1 MTTRRS
7 QQVSAIKKSS
17 KYRQFA
23 REKARRLH
31 LEQLEDRRVMAADT
45 PPVFILPNSGILL
58 GDGDVRNVAPKDLTF
73 RFNSLTAVDPSTLAT
88 GIRLTRSG
96 GDGLFG
102 QTNDQVIVPGFI
114 GIGDNQREVIM
125 RFAETLPDDVYR
137 IEVIGSGAAPLR
149 DTAGAPFNLGV
160 NYGFDFNLDLGAQV
174 IAVVPQPIVRTG
186 TTLTQRRDQIV
197 VYFND
202 DDLLQTAGN
211 AGRVSNPQL
220 YRLFATR
227 NTLDPTD
234 DVEFLP
240 TSVVYNAATDS
251 ATLTFASNID
261 QLLAGTLVTNQF
273 EDQVGAFRL
282 RIGTTE
288 TARATTQTIRLG
300 TADPGSSFAT
310 ALPIDGTLVAGTQG
324 GSVAYAQA
332 IEEQPYNLDWPGGND
347 EPGHRDIPTQGHL
360 ADDANTQA
368 GGAPNAGDNT
378 DGITTVFYNFKQQIG
393 VINSGIGGSQPAF
406 NLISENQKARARE
419 IFDLLSR
426 YAGVQFVESES
437 QGLIV
442 ATGDMRAV
450 GTPADGE
457 GGTIGTFGLNAFLE
471 PVVLLDSAESW
482 NDQISTILTT
492 LPGQESW
499 FQEAMRNINLFLG
512 LGANVELPG
521 LQAQGADLTLQGS
534 APLPEPVLPGD
545 ADIVHLQ
552 HLYRPESKDI
562 DLYTFTVPAGQ
573 SGLFT
578 VETFAERLPN
588 SSTLDTHVAIYRVTA
603 TGEIEI
609 IARNDDY
616 FSKDSYVNVNLTAG
630 TYYVGVSASGNDKYD
645 GDVVDS
651 GMGGTTQGKYEIK
664 FDFRKT
670 PTGTLVDSTGVA
682 FDGDNDGLPGGV
694 HNFWFRS
701 AAPMP
706 QGTTVANRPAN
717 DASRTIFVDKRNT
730 QTSQNGSIQ
739 NPFSSIP
746 SALAAARPND
756 IVRIVG
762 NEGTDN
768 VDDGLNDV
776 LAYRIGFDTFGNP
789 LADGAN
795 LQVPKD
801 VTVMIDAG
809 AVFQMRRSQIS
820 VGSTAPSASSDR
832 SGGALQVLG
841 TPTDNVYFTSYN
853 ENGLGSIGLDQNPLN
868 TIPTAGDWGGISFQN
883 DLDRADGRFNFEE
896 SGIFLNHVN
905 NADIRYGGGQVIV
918 DSVSVVVTPIF
929 ITDSRPTIS
938 YNTITR
944 SAVAAMSANPDSFEE
959 TNFQAPKYWTSTTD
973 DQSSNPGI
981 STRSFT
987 LDYSRVGPDIQGNRL
1002 RVVENAVVY
1011 SNTINGLFIRTS
1023 TPAGATT
1030 EELTVTGRFD
1040 DTDIVHILQEN
1051 LTVRGQAGGS
1061 FVEESFPP
1069 AALII
1074 AAEEFVPAQVSS
1086 ATPGFAAGSQ
1096 PEYKITYVDLLGN
1109 EGVASETFVTTQ
1121 PTLDAGSFIRLTQ
1134 LPVPTGSFVARN
1146 LYRREIS
1153 TGRYVLVDQIA
1164 ASTTEYVDRNV
1175 PQPAEKSYL
1184 NVAAADDVA
1193 LPDTTNSTITESA
1206 GGAYVVGTTVR
1217 YELRYVNATGLEGP
1231 PLNPFALVPPV
1242 QIPGVLFP
1250 AFTVTTPNAQ
1260 ITLSGL
1266 PVTPSN
1272 PSFVDPP
1279 LGSAAPHNLRVYRSV
1294 NGGDF
1299 ELLATLLP
1307 GQTSL
1312 VDTGAA
1318 IANPILMADPT
1329 ATGTTARPRPD
1340 ANLVIDPAIVVKSDG
1355 ARIDVG
1361 VGASLIAEGQAG
1373 LEVVLTS
1380 LSDDRYGAGGT
1391 FDTGNDG
1398 GTSTSSAAQEGD
1410 WAGIYFSPDSSG
1422 SIDRAV
1428 IAYGGGLNRIEGNFA
1443 GFNVIEIR
1451 QADVRIANSEFEF
1464 NADGTGGQAP
1474 ADRFGRGFNEAATIF
1489 VRGAQ
1494 PVILNNAVHDDES
1507 AFININVNSLTS
1519 ELNVDTGRQ
1528 SGFIGRFAGYQDNN
1542 GPLIRGNRLQD
1553 NGINGMVVR
1562 GAVLTTEVV
1571 WDDTDIAHVLFD
1583 TIVIPDLHTFGGL
1596 RLESSG
1602 TESLVVKSSGVTAG
1616 FVATGR
1622 PLEIDDRI
1630 GGVIHVLGQ
1639 PGFPVVLTSFSDDTA
1654 SAGIDL
1660 QGNPQNDTN
1669 GDGIGSG
1676 LLPTGP
1682 EVNNG
1687 LLIDND
1693 VAIGTVGQFAYNV
1706 GPAGSSNFGGGV
1718 TAQGQSMLFANQ
1730 DFIFEFLNYVDVGSD
1745 GLAIDLSTSTITQ
1758 APTLLSD
1765 DLVESRGTFQGQNGL
1780 ITWIVQTRLD
1790 DGVATVF
1797 NTITFTSTA
1806 PLGNLQ
1812 FINYLD
1818 EDVLGISDD
1827 VLYRVGSPGQAD
1839 FRLFTLDGQEK
1850 IGFAQGG
1857 IYTAGPGLVNAT
1869 YTGWA
1874 ADEYSDLSFAIET
1887 AGTTYSPTGNVDLVD
1902 LPVVA
1907 DPDLG
1912 NVNGPADVTTAMAW
1926 TVNPTATTATITTFL
1941 ELIARNPVS
1950 SGTAGE
1956 WQGIVI
1962 DQYSHD
1968 RNVETVLEQEPA
1980 VSDGTA
1986 NNSPSKAQ
1994 YLGGLASA
2002 EKNGDE
2008 NLRLGFTVHG
2018 LINRNDDID
2027 VYSFKALPGTEVWFD
2042 IDRTSVGFDAVIELV
2057 DENGIVLARSN
2068 NSTAE
2073 NSGAEA
2079 LFGTA
2084 RDMQK
2089 TPPYQ
2094 GQDFYTT
2101 NVKDPGMRIVLAG
2114 PAGQQSTYHIRVRSN
2129 TTNLLANPP
2138 IAGQTNGAYQLQ
2150 VRLREVDEFGGST
2163 VRYADIRNA
2172 VNGIAVLGQP
2182 AHSPLAGER
2191 AETTANNN
2199 TFATAQNLG
2208 NLLTSD
2214 RGTLSVAGSLSA
2226 FNDVDWYRI
2235 TLDNTLPTQAAFW
2248 NAIFDIDYAD
2258 GLARPNTAL
2267 YVFDEL
2273 GRLILTSR
2281 DSNIAEDRPSAAP
2294 GSGISDLSRGS
2305 AGGGDPYIGTVALPT
2320 NFVNPQPIA
2329 DATEFYYVAISS
2341 DLQMPA
2347 QLEQFFQANASNPL
2361 LRLEPINSVQ
2371 RIVEDHIG
2379 AFMTRSTASAPD
2391 VQVFIEAQ
2399 NAVQH
2404 TISDVV
2410 LYINMSANDGTE
2422 QTRLVTVD
2430 PFTGDNETYLSNFAR
2445 DTGDLVLREDNRLFS
2460 YTIDLDDNFTL
2471 DDAESGNYIEL
2482 NTGTGAFTTIGDD
2495 GIITY
2500 ESNLAVPPAAVV
2512 SNLGINN
2519 TRWGYGLQFNAMAYS
2534 DIGHAFDAN
2543 GNQLSER
2550 LIAVGN
2556 RGDVNSNNPAS
2567 TAIDRRQNI
2576 VYSMDANSGAAQ
2588 ITGAGA
2594 RLSGSATGVYEVGE
2608 ILTSSRLTFGT
2619 DATTGT
2625 GLAGFAVND
2634 GLTFGVNTEASSTTF
2649 EFDAGFEV
2657 LQQINTATGQTI
2669 QDGYFFILDSD
2680 TTLGNQNEVLY
2691 QFDTGVVI
2699 TVNPGLQTTGILDG
2713 STFTVRVNG
2722 VPRVFEFDNTGAVTA
2737 GNILVNISGNF
2748 GADVI
2753 AARIS
2758 NAIDT
2763 QTAAAFPVDG
2773 YVEPLGNRVSLI
2785 PTVATPTTITATL
2798 GTSSPYLTFQG
2809 ANGTAPVL
2817 QGVDPAGIGE
2827 GTTFTVSNGVTNFTF
2842 EFDRDNVFAGGNFRV
2857 NIQGAVDSTAVAAAI
2872 EAAVAT
2878 LPATSGLNA
2887 TRFGDR
2893 VIVNG
2898 QGVTFSRQTSAVY
2911 SLTDNIANGGLQTVQ
2926 VSVEERDG
2934 SAVVGAAVLAAMNTG
2949 NPRFAAGAAFDRINF
2964 PPITTGGLTP
2974 VASIDI
2980 SAVPVWSPVAGSAPG
2995 VAGGREQIPFLASD
3009 TANQLANRAVTAIN
3023 AALNATEGITAQFSG
3038 GNVELNRGTFTIG
3051 GATTA
3056 LTVNGEGPGGN
3067 ITGIVDIT
3075 PPPNIAQGMNTLIR
3089 YYLAVSDN
3097 GGLYLVE
3104 LNLLN
3109 NQNITPNSAGA
3120 IFAKTNQVRT
3130 TYIGSSADSLSGIA
3144 FQALTK
3150 GPENVEGGRY
3160 QDVWYAVA
3168 DGPGNGDNQSRL
3180 HAFNFDAT
3188 FETPAEWNAFRTA
3201 FLTNNTA
3208 ALNARFT
3215 GRAPVFVDGATSIPL
3230 FYTVPQGAEGNPVP
3244 IRRPVTDAK
3253 GIAFSSLDQNLWKQ
3267 TTTRAGDAG
3276 HEGGNSLV
3284 FGNDDQEQWAGNTYN
3299 FPGGASGSIVSNEF
3313 SLENY
3318 SVGDQPVL
3326 YYSYLGDTDG
3336 TNDSVRVYISGVND
3350 ADRDGVADNNPGQW
3364 TLLTQ
3369 SGGSTYLNTGWRQ
3382 VRLNLGD
3389 FAGWSNLRL
3398 RFDFSTAGEM
3408 NVGDAGT
3415 TGDELRAVDGKYIAD
3430 GDIVT
3435 IGGTTFEFESGVTLT
3450 MPSGRAVN
3458 DGENFTIQIN
3468 GAPQTYEFDKNGTQS
3483 IPGSTLIPVTN
3494 VTTAEQVTL
3503 LVRDA
3508 IVANQAGPGPVVT
3521 PRIEGG
3527 VEWIFPDASAY
3538 ALIPD
3543 NQLQFTLDDGTN
3555 PPVTFE
3561 FDRDPIANNAW
3572 TPGTIRVEFSLAMDS
3587 ARVALEVARAI
3598 QGYANGLQTGDNL
3611 HVTASYRQ
3619 PNIVQIEGL
3628 VDYNANFALQLLK
3641 ETPYSGNRL
3650 NLQGAEAFT
3659 QSAVH
3664 AIVATGAVGVAN
3676 LNRVPVNIHMAMRA
3690 RDVAQSFDAV
3700 LETAFRNQ
3708 QLVVQN
3714 GSSYEDGQVFDIDHD
3729 GDGGLVT
3736 PDIRFEIETGLMV
3749 SIPGN
3754 GAVGPGGVADGDTIT
3769 ISNGGAP
3776 VTFEFTTDA
3785 VLTVPTNVPV
3795 TFRATD
3801 SQAVIARAF
3810 EAAINGQGAL
3820 GIVARVVSGSRIQ
3833 LSSGAFSPNLTFATS
3848 DVAKYNTGNTFAGVA
3863 VGNTPIIVSPT
3874 AQFTAQQMAA
3884 AVAAAIN
3891 AAGVLGFSAQ
3901 TNATVPN
3908 QVELL
3913 STDVRV
3919 SALDSIGLTI
3929 PAPQPINGT
3938 GVAPGAPNIAFE
3950 TGVFDIAKRERDL
3963 MRIIGRNVTAR
3974 GPLGLQSTGMTGEL
3988 PDHFENGN
3996 GIVAGFTSSLRGQ
4009 DNNHEGFYIDDII
4022 IGLAERG
4029 ESASGATTATGFVT
4043 NPLGTGNTSGA
4054 YQLEIR
4060 RGPAYDRFIG
4070 TNPGETANSND
4081 RYAQEYT
4088 IVAKS
4093 GAELADGVTFTL
4105 SDGISR
4111 VTFEFDEVALPGRPA
4126 LPVAVTPGN
4135 QRIAFSSTDTADEVA
4150 VRIRDAINSSQVQAV
4165 LKLTAG
4171 LADGTLVGNVTT
4183 SNRVNVVGAAT
4194 VAIEGRNAV
4203 EVNDTLSQ
4211 AVATNFN
4218 GTQYF
4223 AQGTI
4228 GDNPELSVSRDTEGH
4243 DVDLF
4248 SIRLSA
4254 GQTIRIDIDTEN
4266 LNFSSEV
4273 GNLLD
4278 TVLRI
4283 FDSTGAELASS
4294 DDDFAPGEER
4304 SFDLTTTESYLE
4316 FRAPHASGTVTYYIG
4331 VSGFGN
4337 QTYSFPNATTVTG
4350 TESSTTLGFYQL
4362 EISTALT
4369 SSLEIEKFE
4378 EELGDKNL
4386 FRDQGQILLYGNT
4399 VSNSS
4404 QWGIL
4409 VNNGTRTAADGNAA
4423 HQGPVRNLR
4432 EQNID
4437 RLVPGVV
4444 IANNVIFSNNAGGIR
4459 YSGDGGIDAPVSFGR
4474 IINNTLYGSGA
4485 NDIGIQVDQ
4494 GASPT
4499 LLNNI
4504 VANFGQGVNVDASS
4518 GSTVLGGM
4526 VYQNNTS
4533 NSNIGLGGDFPIA
4546 LAPTEPLFVN
4556 AGLRNFY
4563 PAPGSRVIDSSVG
4576 SLLDRTSLV
4585 TVKNPMGIGLSPIIA
4600 PDRDA
4605 LGQLRTD
4612 DPAVSTANGFGLN
4625 PNIDRGAIDRVDFTG
4640 PTSIL
4645 ENPRDNDAE
4654 GLDLDP
4660 TVSVVTLEN
4669 TVLNDFTI
4677 RLVDRFDVNGP
4688 PEGSDIDDFSV
4699 TGDKVTVT
4707 STVGTT
4713 TVTLVEGVDYS
4724 FSFDATNNIIRL
4736 TPLGGLWPLSRTYRI
4751 TLDNSVTNGIRDL
4764 AGNILAANQTDGQ
4777 HYYTIFLG
4785 SAVDWGDLP
4794 QSYGTLAA
4802 GVPVGPSH
4810 QIVGGIQLGPNV
4822 SAEPDGQPE
4831 AVFGDDA
4838 DNDGGDDGI
4847 QFVNLQPSA
4856 AANSSQIIVT
4866 ATATGFLSAW
4876 FDYNRNGTFDTG
4888 EQVLANEVVGT
4899 VPGQGEAIT
4908 FQIPDTVAKGEIYAR
4923 FRYSTSLVDS
4933 PFGALP
4939 DGEVEDYR
4947 LTLTGA
4953 QFENTI
4959 PNDFNND
4966 GINDGHL
4973 DVTADGAI
4981 TPLDALVVINYL
4993 NLLFG
4998 TYGSS
5003 IPLPNPLLTSPLPPP
5018 PGVINRYVD
5027 TNGDGRLTAFD
5038 ALQVINYLN
5047 ANLSNGS
5054 GAGGEGEP
5062 EGEPASAQTMAAP
5075 AAFAAPASISV
5086 VAPASVDIDYS
5097 IPAVLYGTPSVVV
5110 EVRERLSTSSVG
5122 DASDSV
5128 YDDEFAALSLADY
5141 SLAGVGSSA
5150 GASVGPIDNNDWN
5163 NDSWDSL
5170 LGDIALSHQEENED
5184 DAFGNL

>member
-1 MTTRRS
+1 MTT
-7 QQVSAIKKSS
+7 
-17 KYRQFA
+17 
-23 REKARRLH
+23 
-31 LEQLEDRRVMAADT
+31 
-45 PPVFILPNSGILL
+45 
-58 GDGDVRNVAPKDLTF
+58 
-73 RFNSLTAVDPSTLAT
+73 
-88 GIRLTRSG
+88 
-96 GDGLFG
+96 
-102 QTNDQVIVPGFI
+102 
-114 GIGDNQREVIM
+114 
-125 RFAETLPDDVYR
+125 
-137 IEVIGSGAAPLR
+137 
-149 DTAGAPFNLGV
+149 
-160 NYGFDFNLDLGAQV
+160 
-174 IAVVPQPIVRTG
+174 
-186 TTLTQRRDQIV
+186 
-197 VYFND
+197 
-202 DDLLQTAGN
+202 
-211 AGRVSNPQL
+211 
-220 YRLFATR
+220 
-227 NTLDPTD
+227 
-234 DVEFLP
+234 
-240 TSVVYNAATDS
+240 
-251 ATLTFASNID
+251 AS
-261 QLLAGTLVTNQF
+261 
-273 EDQVGAFRL
+273 
-282 RIGTTE
+282 
-288 TARATTQTIRLG
+288 
-300 TADPGSSFAT
+300 
-310 ALPIDGTLVAGTQG
+310 
-324 GSVAYAQA
+324 
-332 IEEQPYNLDWPGGND
+332 
-347 EPGHRDIPTQGHL
+347 
-360 ADDANTQA
+360 
-368 GGAPNAGDNT
+368 
-378 DGITTVFYNFKQQIG
+378 
-393 VINSGIGGSQPAF
+393 
-406 NLISENQKARARE
+406 
-419 IFDLLSR
+419 
-426 YAGVQFVESES
+426 
-437 QGLIV
+437 
-442 ATGDMRAV
+442 
-450 GTPADGE
+450 
-457 GGTIGTFGLNAFLE
+457 
-471 PVVLLDSAESW
+471 
-482 NDQISTILTT
+482 
-492 LPGQESW
+492 
-499 FQEAMRNINLFLG
+499 
-512 LGANVELPG
+512 
-521 LQAQGADLTLQGS
+521 
-534 APLPEPVLPGD
+534 
-545 ADIVHLQ
+545 
-552 HLYRPESKDI
+552 
-562 DLYTFTVPAGQ
+562 
-573 SGLFT
+573 
-578 VETFAERLPN
+578 
-588 SSTLDTHVAIYRVTA
+588 
-603 TGEIEI
+603 
-609 IARNDDY
+609 
-616 FSKDSYVNVNLTAG
+616 
-630 TYYVGVSASGNDKYD
+630 
-645 GDVVDS
+645 
-651 GMGGTTQGKYEIK
+651 
-664 FDFRKT
+664 
-670 PTGTLVDSTGVA
+670 
-682 FDGDNDGLPGGV
+682 
-694 HNFWFRS
+694 
-701 AAPMP
+701 
-706 QGTTVANRPAN
+706 
-717 DASRTIFVDKRNT
+717 
-730 QTSQNGSIQ
+730 
-739 NPFSSIP
+739 
-746 SALAAARPND
+746 
-756 IVRIVG
+756 
-762 NEGTDN
+762 
-768 VDDGLNDV
+768 
-776 LAYRIGFDTFGNP
+776 
-789 LADGAN
+789 
-795 LQVPKD
+795 
-801 VTVMIDAG
+801 
-809 AVFQMRRSQIS
+809 
-820 VGSTAPSASSDR
+820 
-832 SGGALQVLG
+832 
-841 TPTDNVYFTSYN
+841 
-853 ENGLGSIGLDQNPLN
+853 
-868 TIPTAGDWGGISFQN
+868 
-883 DLDRADGRFNFEE
+883 
-896 SGIFLNHVN
+896 
-905 NADIRYGGGQVIV
+905 
-918 DSVSVVVTPIF
+918 
-929 ITDSRPTIS
+929 
-938 YNTITR
+938 
-944 SAVAAMSANPDSFEE
+944 
-959 TNFQAPKYWTSTTD
+959 
-973 DQSSNPGI
+973 
-981 STRSFT
+981 
-987 LDYSRVGPDIQGNRL
+987 
-1002 RVVENAVVY
+1002 
-1011 SNTINGLFIRTS
+1011 
-1023 TPAGATT
+1023 
-1030 EELTVTGRFD
+1030 
-1040 DTDIVHILQEN
+1040 
-1051 LTVRGQAGGS
+1051 
-1061 FVEESFPP
+1061 
-1069 AALII
+1069 
-1074 AAEEFVPAQVSS
+1074 
-1086 ATPGFAAGSQ
+1086 
-1096 PEYKITYVDLLGN
+1096 
-1109 EGVASETFVTTQ
+1109 
-1121 PTLDAGSFIRLTQ
+1121 
-1134 LPVPTGSFVARN
+1134 
-1146 LYRREIS
+1146 
-1153 TGRYVLVDQIA
+1153 
-1164 ASTTEYVDRNV
+1164 
-1175 PQPAEKSYL
+1175 
-1184 NVAAADDVA
+1184 
-1193 LPDTTNSTITESA
+1193 
-1206 GGAYVVGTTVR
+1206 
-1217 YELRYVNATGLEGP
+1217 
-1231 PLNPFALVPPV
+1231 
-1242 QIPGVLFP
+1242 
-1250 AFTVTTPNAQ
+1250 AQ

-1294 NGGDF
+1294 NGGNF

-1318 IANPILMADPT
+1318 IANPVLMAEPT

-1361 VGASLIAEGQAG
+1361 VGASFIAEGQAG

-1519 ELNVDTGRQ
+1519 ELIVDTGRQ
-1528 SGFIGRFAGYQDNN
+1528 TGFVGRFAGYQDNN

-1602 TESLVVKSSGVTAG
+1602 TESLVVKSSGATAG

-1669 GDGIGSG
+1669 GDGLGSG

-1745 GLAIDLSTSTITQ
+1745 GLAIDLATSTITQ
-1758 APTLLSD
+1758 APTLLAD

-1874 ADEYSDLSFAIET
+1874 ADEYSDLSFDIET
-1887 AGTTYSPTGNVDLVD
+1887 TGTTYSPTGNVDLIA

-1962 DQYSHD
+1962 DEYSHD
-1968 RNVETVLEQEPA
+1968 RNVETVLEQESA
-1980 VSDGTA
+1980 VSDGTV

-2042 IDRTSVGFDAVIELV
+2042 IDRTSVAFDAVIELV

-2114 PAGQQSTYHIRVRSN
+2114 PAGQQSTYHIRIRSN

-2150 VRLREVDEFGGST
+2150 IRLREVDEFGGST

-2191 AETTANNN
+2191 GETTANNN
-2199 TFATAQNLG
+2199 TFANAQNLG
-2208 NLLTSD
+2208 NLLTND

-2226 FNDVDWYRI
+2226 FDDVDWYRI
-2235 TLDNTLPTQAAFW
+2235 TLDNTLPSQAAFW

-2320 NFVNPQPIA
+2320 NIVNPNPP

-2341 DLQMPA
+2341 DLRMPA

-2361 LRLEPINSVQ
+2361 LRLEPVESVQ

-2379 AFMTRSTASAPD
+2379 AFMTRSTAAAPD

-2399 NAVQH
+2399 NAIQY

-2410 LYINMSANDGTE
+2410 LYVNMSADDGTE

-2500 ESNLAVPPAAVV
+2500 ESNLGAPPAPVV
-2512 SNLGINN
+2512 SNLGVNN
-2519 TRWGYGLQFNAMAYS
+2519 TRWGYGLQFNAMAFS
-2534 DIGHAFDAN
+2534 DIGYAFDAN

-2576 VYSMDANSGAAQ
+2576 VYSMDANTGAAQ

-2594 RLSGSATGVYEVGE
+2594 RLSGSGTGVYEVGE
-2608 ILTSSRLTFGT
+2608 ILTSSRLTFLS

-2649 EFDAGFEV
+2649 EFDSGFDV
-2657 LQQINTATGQTI
+2657 QQLINTATGQTI

-2699 TVNPGLQTTGILDG
+2699 TVNPGLLSTGIVDG

-2737 GNILVNISGNF
+2737 GNIAVNVGGGIF

-2773 YVEPLGNRVSLI
+2773 YVEPLGNRISLI
-2785 PTVATPTTITATL
+2785 PTVATPIPITATL
-2798 GTSSPYLTFQG
+2798 GTSSAYLTFQG

-2817 QGVDPAGIGE
+2817 QGVNPAGIGE

-2842 EFDRDNVFAGGNFRV
+2842 EFDRDNAVSGTNIRV
-2857 NIQGAVDSTAVAAAI
+2857 NIFGATTSTDVAGAI

-2911 SLTDNIANGGLQTVQ
+2911 SLTDSIANGGLQTVQ

-2934 SAVVGAAVLAAMNTG
+2934 SAVVGAAVLAAMNNG

-2964 PPITTGGLTP
+2964 PPINTGGLTP

-2980 SAVPVWSPVAGSAPG
+2980 SAVPVWSPVAGTAPG

-3051 GATTA
+3051 ATTA
-3056 LTVNGEGPGGN
+3056 LAVSGQGPGGN

-3075 PPPNIAQGMNTLIR
+3075 PPPGIAQGMNQLIR

-3097 GGLYLVE
+3097 GGLYIVE
-3104 LNLLN
+3104 LDLFD
-3109 NQNITPNSAGA
+3109 NQNITPNSPAA
-3120 IFAKTNQVRT
+3120 IANKTNQVRT
-3130 TYIGSSADSLSGIA
+3130 YYIGNSADSLSGIA

-3160 QDVWYAVA
+3160 QNVWYAVA

-3188 FETPAEWNAFRTA
+3188 FETTAEWNAFRNA

-3230 FYTVPQGAEGNPVP
+3230 FYTVPQGAEGNAVP
-3244 IRRPVTDAK
+3244 IRRAVTDAK

-3267 TTTRAGDAG
+3267 TTTQSGAAG

-3284 FGNDDQEQWAGNTYN
+3284 FGNDGQEQWAGNTYN
-3299 FPGGASGSIVSNEF
+3299 FPGGATGSIVSNEF

-3326 YYSYLGDTDG
+3326 YYSYLGATDG
-3336 TNDSVRVYISGVND
+3336 SNDSVRVYISGVND
-3350 ADRDGVADNNPGQW
+3350 ADRDGIADNNPGQW

-3415 TGDELRAVDGKYIAD
+3415 TGDELRAVDAKYILD
-3430 GDIVT
+3430 GDVVT

-3450 MPSGRAVN
+3450 MPSGRAIN

-3468 GAPQTYEFDKNGTQS
+3468 GAPQVYEFDKNGTQS

-3494 VTTAEQVTL
+3494 ATTPEQVTL
-3503 LVRDA
+3503 LLRDA
-3508 IVANQAGPGPVVT
+3508 IVANQAGPGPIVT

-3561 FDRDPIANNAW
+3561 LDRDNAS
-3572 TPGTIRVEFSLAMDS
+3572 TPGTIPVEFSLAMDS
-3587 ARVALEVARAI
+3587 ARIALEVARAI

-3676 LNRVPVNIHMAMRA
+3676 PNNVPVNIHLAMRA

-3714 GSSYEDGQVFDIDHD
+3714 GSLYEDGQVIDIDHD
-3729 GDGGLVT
+3729 GDGGLLT
-3736 PDIRFEIETGLMV
+3736 PDIRFEIETGLIV

-3769 ISNGGAP
+3769 ITNGGAP
-3776 VTFEFTTDA
+3776 VTFEFSTDGVPA
-3785 VLTVPTNVPV
+3785 VPTNVLV
-3795 TFRATD
+3795 SFRATD

-3810 EAAINGQGAL
+3810 EAAINGQGSL
-3820 GIVARVVSGSRIQ
+3820 GITARVVSGSRIQ
-3833 LSSGAFSPNLTFATS
+3833 LSSGALSPNLTFATS
-3848 DVAKYNTGNTFAGVA
+3848 DVTKYNTGNTFAGVA

-3891 AAGVLGFSAQ
+3891 AAGVVGFSAQ
-3901 TNATVPN
+3901 TNAGVPN

-3938 GVAPGAPNIAFE
+3938 GVAPAAPNIVFE

-3974 GPLGLQSTGMTGEL
+3974 GPLGLQSFGMTGEL
-3988 PDHFENGN
+3988 PDHFQNGN

-4029 ESASGATTATGFVT
+4029 ESASGATTATGFVV

-4060 RGPAYDRFIG
+4060 RGPAYDRFVG

-4105 SDGISR
+4105 SDGINR

-4228 GDNPELSVSRDTEGH
+4228 GDNPELSISRDTEGH

-4304 SFDLTTTESYLE
+4304 SFDLTTRESYLE

-4337 QTYSFPNATTVTG
+4337 QTYSFPNATTVVG
-4350 TESSTTLGFYQL
+4350 TESSSTLGFYQL

-4399 VSNSS
+4399 ISNSS

-4409 VNNGTRTAADGNAA
+4409 VNNGTRTAADGNAP

-4444 IANNVIFSNNAGGIR
+4444 ISNNVIHSNTVGGIR

-4474 IINNTLYGSGA
+4474 IINNTLYGTGG
-4485 NDIGIQVDQ
+4485 NDVGIQVDQ
-4494 GASPT
+4494 AASPT

-4504 VANFGQGVNVDASS
+4504 VANFGQGVNVDALSS
-4518 GSTVLGGM
+4518 STVLGGM
-4526 VYQNNTS
+4526 VYQGNTS
-4533 NSNIGLGGDFPIA
+4533 NSNVGVGGDFP
-4546 LAPTEPLFVN
+4546 LVLGPTDPLFVN

-4563 PAPGSRVIDSSVG
+4563 PAPGSQVIDSSVG

-4600 PDRDA
+4600 PERDA
-4605 LGQLRTD
+4605 VGQLRTD

-4654 GLDLDP
+4654 GVDLDP

-4688 PEGSDIDDFSV
+4688 AEGSDIDDFTV

-4724 FSFDATNNIIRL
+4724 FSYDSTNNIIRL

-4751 TLDNSVTNGIRDL
+4751 TLDNSATGIRDL
-4764 AGNILAANQTDGQ
+4764 AGNALSPNQIDGM

-4794 QSYGTLAA
+4794 DSYGTLAA
-4802 GVPVGPSH
+4802 NLLVGPSH
-4810 QIVGGIQLGPNV
+4810 QVVGGIQLGALV
-4822 SAEPDGQPE
+4822 TSEPDGNP
-4831 AVFGDDA
+4831 AAPGTDA
-4838 DNDGGDDGI
+4838 NLDNGDDGI
-4847 QFVNLQPSA
+4847 QFVNLQPSNA
-4856 AANSSQIIVT
+4856 PNTSQIIVT
-4866 ATATGFLSAW
+4866 ATATGNLSAW
-4876 FDYNRNGTFDTG
+4876 FDYNRNGVFDTNEMVLDNIVIGTTPGVG
-4888 EQVLANEVVGT
+4888 ET
-4899 VPGQGEAIT
+4899 IF
-4908 FQIPDTVAKGEIYAR
+4908 FQIPADVAKGDIYAR
-4923 FRYSTSLVDS
+4923 FRFSTSDVDS
-4933 PFGALP
+4933 PNGALP

-4953 QFENTI
+4953 PFENTA
-4959 PNDFNND
+4959 PLDQNND
-4966 GINDGHL
+4966 LINDGFL

-4981 TPLDALVVINYL
+4981 TPLDALIVINFL
-4993 NLLFG
+4993 NLLSPQFG
-4998 TYGSS
+4998 GGP
-5003 IPLPNPLLTSPLPPP
+5003 IPLPNATLDSPLPPP
-5018 PGVINRYVD
+5018 PGQINRYVD
-5027 TNGDGRLTAFD
+5027 TDGNGVLTPFD

-5047 ANLSNGS
+5047 LNPNQFF
-5054 GAGGEGEP
+5054 GEGEP
-5062 EGEPASAQTMAAP
+5062 AADGAEGEPSSTSA
-5075 AAFAAPASISV
+5075 ISFS
-5086 VAPASVDIDYS
+5086 APASVEVASAPQLELS
-5097 IPAVLYGTPSVVV
+5097 IPSVLYSSPSVVL
-5110 EVRERLSTSSVG
+5110 EVRERAPQSVATVSSSS
-5122 DASDSV
+5122 ASSGSDWSS
-5128 YDDEFAALSLADY
+5128 DDEFASLALADY
-5141 SLAGVGSSA
+5141 ALSGVSSH
-5150 GASVGPIDNNDWN
+5150 GGLEVGPVGHTN
-5163 NDSWDSL
+5163 WDDL
-5170 LGDIALSHQEENED
+5170 LSDIALSHEEENED
-5184 DAFGNL
+5184 DFFANL